1 MKCTN
6 CGSELPEGAVFCGEC
21 GTKVMI
27 PENDMPLDSF
37 REDTEEP
44 SDAAPKK
51 PLPRVYKVLIAAAI
65 CVAVGIVVFA
75 VRLLY
80 FSDSDKVG
88 KVSESTHKETEQTGR
103 TDTEDSEAEDKKNNG
118 GKEAPRQVSEIDKR
132 YQKVKEAV
140 SSGVYERITFG
151 DGISAYYEDEEL
163 KLTGVS
169 EDVDGVLYDC
179 FYYYEDEQLF
189 YAHYAGEDEYKFYFQ
204 GDKLIWQSHDADTGT
219 AKSGD
224 EKDADKDEASAE
236 KGKKVL
242 SAGRSYMI
250 DKKLALRLAGSV
262 GETNAASGIGT
273 GETDHMPGTGIG
285 DMDSMSETGDENAG
299 SMWETD
305 SEGPDSM
312 SETDAGDRDSMWGT
326 ESGNMDSIP
335 ETDAVPGT
343 TGMESYLPGI
353 YMGDVTEVSASS
365 SLFENNITYE
375 AGFMTDGDASTAWI
389 EGASAQGA
397 GESVTLRFNSSY
409 KVTGFN
415 IHAGYHESKSI
426 YRKYS
431 RPKRIYVEFSDGS
444 CESFVLKDK
453 FKEQNI
459 QLPHPVDTQYVT
471 ITVESVYP
479 GSEFENMAISEI
491 ELY

>member
-1 MKCTN
+1 MKCAN
-6 CGSELPEGAVFCGEC
+6 CGSELPEGAAFCGEC

-80 FSDSDKVG
+80 FSDSGKVG
-88 KVSESTHKETEQTGR
+88 KVSESTYKETDKTGI
-103 TDTEDSEAEDKKNNG
+103 TDTEDSEAADEKNSAG
-118 GKEAPRQVSEIDKR
+118 QKAPRQVSEIDKR
-132 YQKVKEAV
+132 YQEMKEAV
-140 SSGVYERITFG
+140 SSGLYERITFG
-151 DGISAYYEDEEL
+151 DGIAAYYDDGEL

-204 GDKLIWQSHDADTGT
+204 GDKLIWQSHITDTGT
-219 AKSGD
+219 VESSDGQ
-224 EKDADKDEASAE
+224 DADKTDEYA
-236 KGKKVL
+236 KRGKEVL

-250 DKKLALRLAGSV
+250 DKRVALRLSASAG
-262 GETNAASGIGT
+262 GTGAAPGT
-273 GETDHMPGTGIG
+273 GAGETDDVPETGIGDTDSMQETDGG
-285 DMDSMSETGDENAG
+285 DMDSMQETDGGDVD

-305 SEGPDSM
+305 SGNADSM
-312 SETDAGDRDSMWGT
+312 
-326 ESGNMDSIP
+326 P
-335 ETDAVPGT
+335 ETDAAPGT

-444 CESFVLKDK
+444 GESFVLKDK

-459 QLPHPVDTQYVT
+459 QLSHPVDTQYVT

-491 ELY
+491 EMY

>member
-1 MKCTN
+1 
-6 CGSELPEGAVFCGEC
+6 
-21 GTKVMI
+21 
-27 PENDMPLDSF
+27 
-37 REDTEEP
+37 
-44 SDAAPKK
+44 
-51 PLPRVYKVLIAAAI
+51 
-65 CVAVGIVVFA
+65 
-75 VRLLY
+75 
-80 FSDSDKVG
+80 
-88 KVSESTHKETEQTGR
+88 
-103 TDTEDSEAEDKKNNG
+103 
-118 GKEAPRQVSEIDKR
+118 
-132 YQKVKEAV
+132 
-140 SSGVYERITFG
+140 
-151 DGISAYYEDEEL
+151 
-163 KLTGVS
+163 
-169 EDVDGVLYDC
+169 
-179 FYYYEDEQLF
+179 
-189 YAHYAGEDEYKFYFQ
+189 
-204 GDKLIWQSHDADTGT
+204 
-219 AKSGD
+219 
-224 EKDADKDEASAE
+224 
-236 KGKKVL
+236 
-242 SAGRSYMI
+242 
-250 DKKLALRLAGSV
+250 
-262 GETNAASGIGT
+262 
-273 GETDHMPGTGIG
+273 
-285 DMDSMSETGDENAG
+285 
-299 SMWETD
+299 
-305 SEGPDSM
+305 M

-444 CESFVLKDK
+444 GESFVLKDK

-459 QLPHPVDTQYVT
+459 QLSHPVDTQYVT

-491 ELY
+491 EMY